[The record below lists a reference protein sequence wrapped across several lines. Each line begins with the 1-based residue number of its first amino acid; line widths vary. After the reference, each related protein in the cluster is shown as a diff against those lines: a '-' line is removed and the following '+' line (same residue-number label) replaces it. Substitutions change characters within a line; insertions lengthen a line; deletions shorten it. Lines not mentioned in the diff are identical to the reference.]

1 VAFTT
6 EAALPVVAPYRLDLT
21 VAVLRRFS
29 TNVVDVFSGDGSY
42 YRAFDGVAGPSV
54 VRVRQRQPA
63 KLDVAVDAPPGDEE
77 RVCALARRMLGG
89 ERDMTLFARRAAR
102 VPWLRALARRLQ
114 GVKPPRYPTLWEA
127 CVNAVVFQQISL
139 LAASAILRRIIESL
153 GARVDSGGTRLYVFP
168 GIETLLDADDALL
181 RAAGLS
187 AGKVAT
193 LRRVGEALATGA
205 LDEVMLEARSS
216 PAASQFLCGIKGIGP
231 WTAAVILLR
240 GLGRLD
246 VFPAN
251 DSGAARGLAAL
262 AGGVVDLPVTL
273 ATLGD
278 QRGMLYYHL
287 LLARLEACGEIAVEA
302 FAGRGEA
309 APANEL

>member
-1 VAFTT
+1 VAFAD
-6 EAALPVVAPYRLDLT
+6 EIAFPAVAPYRLDLT

-29 TNVVDVFSGDGSY
+29 TNVVDVVSEDGAY
-42 YRAFDGVAGPSV
+42 YRAIEGTAGPGLL
-54 VRVRQRQPA
+54 RVRRRGPGELA
-63 KLDVAVDAPPGDEE
+63 VALDAPPGEAE
-77 RVCALARRMLGG
+77 RVFAAARRMLGVD
-89 ERDMTLFARRAAR
+89 RDMTVFARRAAR
-102 VPWLRALARRLQ
+102 VPWLRALARRMH

-127 CVNAVVFQQISL
+127 CVNAVVFQQVSL
-139 LAASAILRRIIESL
+139 LAASAILRRVIEAL
-153 GARVDSGGTRLYVFP
+153 GEPLEADGARLYAFP
-168 GIETLLDADDALL
+168 GVATIARADETVL

-187 AGKVAT
+187 AGKAAT
-193 LRRVGEALATGA
+193 LRRVGEALTEGK
-205 LDEVMLEARSS
+205 LDEAMLEERPSA
-216 PAASQFLCGIKGIGP
+216 AASELLCAIKGIGP

-262 AGGVVDLPVTL
+262 GGDGLDLPAVL

-287 LLARLEACGEIAVEA
+287 LLARLET
-302 FAGRGEA
+302 RGELPIPCLQ
-309 APANEL
+309 APDV